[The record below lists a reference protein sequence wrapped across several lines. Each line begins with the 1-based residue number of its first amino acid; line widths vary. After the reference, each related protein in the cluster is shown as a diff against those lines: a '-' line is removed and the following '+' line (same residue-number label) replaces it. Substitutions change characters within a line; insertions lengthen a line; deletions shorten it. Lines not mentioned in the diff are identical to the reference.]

1 VAWLANKLAAY
12 DVGLEAGQI
21 ILGGSFTRPVA
32 ARPGDTFHVDYDQL
46 GSIACR
52 FV

>member
-1 VAWLANKLAAY
+1 
-12 DVGLEAGQI
+12 
-21 ILGGSFTRPVA
+21 RPVA
-32 ARPGDTFHVDYDQL
+32 ARPGDTFHVDYDLL

>member
-1 VAWLANKLAAY
+1 
-12 DVGLEAGQI
+12 
-21 ILGGSFTRPVA
+21 VA
-32 ARPGDTFHVDYDQL
+32 ASPGDTFHVDYDQL

>member
-1 VAWLANKLAAY
+1 
-12 DVGLEAGQI
+12 
-21 ILGGSFTRPVA
+21 VA
-32 ARPGDTFHVDYDQL
+32 ARPGDTFHVDYDML